1 MNMKH
6 QIICKSATRLL
17 ILLVMASPAVLSR
30 FAGISVI
37 GGNEQAVAEVHPVVP
52 LSFAPVQAGT
62 ADPEELEGFI
72 DGVMSDEMKM
82 NHIPG
87 AVVSVV
93 KDGELIFEKGYGY
106 SDYESK
112 TPVDPERTLF
122 RVGSISKL
130 FIWTAVMQLVEQG
143 KLSLDTDVNTYLDF
157 KIPATYPEP
166 ITMKNLMAHTAG
178 FEGSDQGIFRL
189 RPEELVSLEEYVKRY
204 IPARVYPAGKIEIY
218 SNYGAALASYIIERL
233 SGMSFN
239 DYVEKNLLIPLGM
252 THSTFRQ
259 PLPAALAPDLANGYN
274 FVHGQY
280 VKAGFEYI
288 IAYPVG
294 SLSST
299 AADMARFML
308 AHLLNG
314 QLGNDRILAEKT
326 AQQMHGQLFTHD
338 PRITGM
344 AYGFYENNLNGQ
356 RVLSHGG
363 GTVLWSSK
371 LYLIPDQ
378 NTGLFIA
385 TNAPG
390 GVITREILF
399 KRFLDHY
406 YPSASSSVQHPTEG
420 FSRRVA
426 PYLGTYYPAVN
437 NFTTFEK
444 LLSGI
449 TQINVSLDGRD
460 NLVFKRGSQTIQFV
474 EVEPGLMRGTD
485 DANVEFVLH
494 TDENG
499 QDYLLFPDPLSSWI
513 KAPWYGAP
521 LLHCLLIA
529 FGLLLFIFTS
539 ISWTIAAFIRLRE
552 GQPCPLLPRLTRWTG
567 VLFAVVLFVILAGWV
582 SLLMIPDPVFD
593 QPMISFSRPPL
604 FYDLYGLA
612 DILAGLGVL
621 MLVFASLGWVRHL
634 WNVVGRLHYSLL
646 ALSGLSL
653 LWELWYWNLL

>member
-6 QIICKSATRLL
+6 QFICKFAARLM
-17 ILLVMASPAVLSR
+17 ILVAMASPAALIGFTGV
-30 FAGISVI
+30 SVT
-37 GGNEQAVAEVHPVVP
+37 GGNGQAVAEVHPVVP
-52 LSFAPVQAGT
+52 LSFAPVLAG
-62 ADPEELEGFI
+62 AGDLEELEGFI
-72 DGVMSDEMKM
+72 DGVMSDEMQM

-87 AVVSVV
+87 AVVAVV

-106 SDYESK
+106 SDYENRV
-112 TPVDPERTLF
+112 PVDPEQTLF

-143 KLSLDTDVNTYLDF
+143 KLSLDMDINTYLDF
-157 KIPATYPEP
+157 KIPATFLEP

-189 RPEELVSLEEYVKRY
+189 RPEELVSLEQYVKTY
-204 IPARVYPAGKIEIY
+204 IPARVYPVGKIEIY

-239 DYVEKNLLIPLGM
+239 DYIERSLLIPLGM

-259 PLPAALAPDLANGYN
+259 PLPAELAPDLASGYN
-274 FVHGQY
+274 FLQGRY
-280 VKAGFEYI
+280 VKGGFEYI
-288 IAYPVG
+288 VAYPVG

-299 AADMARFML
+299 GADLARFML
-308 AHLLNG
+308 VQLQNG
-314 QLGNDRILAEKT
+314 QLRNNRILSEQT
-326 AQQMHGQLFTHD
+326 TQQMHSQLFTHD

-344 AYGFYENNLNGQ
+344 AYGFYENNIHGQ

-363 GTVLWSSK
+363 GTVLWRSK
-371 LYLIPDQ
+371 LYLIMDQ
-378 NTGLFIA
+378 NIGLFIS

-390 GVITREILF
+390 GGSTRNVLF
-399 KRFLDHY
+399 KKFMDHY
-406 YPSASSSVQHPTEG
+406 YPAPPDRVQDPADG

-426 PYLGTYYPAVN
+426 PYLGTYYPVVN

-449 TQINVSLDGRD
+449 TQINVSLDAK
-460 NLVFKRGSQTIQFV
+460 NHLVFSQGNQQIQFV
-474 EVEPGLMRGTD
+474 EVEPGLMRETD

-499 QDYLLFPDPLSSWI
+499 QAYLLFPDPLSSWI
-513 KAPWYGAP
+513 KAPWYGATW
-521 LLHCLLIA
+521 LHALLIG
-529 FGLLLFIFTS
+529 FVVLLFMVTLIG
-539 ISWTIAAFIRLRE
+539 WTIAAFIRQRE
-552 GQPCPLLPRLTRWTG
+552 GQPCPLLSRLTRWTG

-593 QPMISFSRPPL
+593 QPVISFSRPPL